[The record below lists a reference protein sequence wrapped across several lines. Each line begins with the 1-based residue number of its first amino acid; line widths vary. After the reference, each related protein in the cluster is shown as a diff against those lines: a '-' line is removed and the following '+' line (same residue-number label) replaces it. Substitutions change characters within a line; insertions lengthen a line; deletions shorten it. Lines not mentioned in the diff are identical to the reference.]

1 MFKTRFISM
10 LALLA
15 AVVTGARAAWTGGT
29 YTATATENL
38 GVITVNGDA
47 PLYINTY
54 PITRN

>member
-1 MFKTRFISM
+1 MT
-10 LALLA
+10 LALLLTA
-15 AVVTGARAAWTGGT
+15 VTGARADWTGGT

-38 GVITVNGDA
+38 GAITVNGDA

>member
-1 MFKTRFISM
+1 MFKKRFISM
-10 LALLA
+10 LVLLA

-38 GVITVNGDA
+38 GAITVNGDA

-54 PITRN
+54 PITRS